1 MENEVMTQVLAYSTA
16 IAVIVGAVLEMI
28 KRTTGTKM
36 KKNWIPAVAFVVGL
50 IVGAISYP
58 FTDMD
63 LVLRLWAGGI
73 AGWMSSGI
81 YETVKQTKKL

>member
-1 MENEVMTQVLAYSTA
+1 MTNEVMTQVLAFATV
-16 IAVIVGAVLEMI
+16 IAVIVGAMLEMI
-28 KRTTGTKM
+28 KRSVTFNKRF
-36 KKNWIPAVAFVVGL
+36 IPAVAFGVGL
-50 IVGAISYP
+50 IIGAVAYP